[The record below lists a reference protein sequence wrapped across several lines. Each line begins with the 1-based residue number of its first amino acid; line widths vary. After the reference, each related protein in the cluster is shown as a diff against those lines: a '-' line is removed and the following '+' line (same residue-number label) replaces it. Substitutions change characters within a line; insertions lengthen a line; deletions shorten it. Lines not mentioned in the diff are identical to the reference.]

1 MKSYMLVTRVTSS
14 RSPKDWFARRLVTSL
29 TFILRKLSNKE
40 EEPLTYFLDGP
51 YYDLVVEAVE
61 KLSKAGFDEHGHRV
75 FAKPSVVSMMG
86 SMLRKCC
93 ELKKGLAVRGTDC
106 DNMLK
111 EVEGFLT
118 LFQSD
123 WADCMSCPASTAQK
137 VKTYNKCDEL
147 PSTEDLVKLKDHINK
162 QLDELTVRL
171 QAEPTYA
178 VWRALSEVVLAQL
191 VVFNKRRG
199 NEPATMLVSAY
210 VNRPNWKDKS
220 SKEVVSCLQP
230 MEKVLMERM
239 DLVQVPGKRNRRVPI
254 LITPEVRS
262 AMNLLLHTRDDCS
275 VPSQNRFFFATD
287 STAGHLDSW
296 LVLHNC
302 ARDAGVTNPRLIT
315 SRSLR
320 KYVATLAQVILSCF

>member
-1 MKSYMLVTRVTSS
+1 MLTIVENNDRATAVGCQPSVAMNNMMFS
-14 RSPKDWFARRLVTSL
+14 RKVSACKALVMRITFITARR
-29 TFILRKLSNKE
+29 
-40 EEPLTYFLDGP
+40 YAC
-51 YYDLVVEAVE
+51 AV
-61 KLSKAGFDEHGHRV
+61 FV
-75 FAKPSVVSMMG
+75 IV
-86 SMLRKCC
+86 
-93 ELKKGLAVRGTDC
+93 
-106 DNMLK
+106 
-111 EVEGFLT
+111 
-118 LFQSD
+118 
-123 WADCMSCPASTAQK
+123 
-137 VKTYNKCDEL
+137 
-147 PSTEDLVKLKDHINK
+147 I
-162 QLDELTVRL
+162 
-171 QAEPTYA
+171 
-178 VWRALSEVVLAQL
+178 LSEVVLAQL